1 MLRTLYAR
9 LALALVGLFVLVGCL
24 FSLVFAYSMEMFRQ
38 EVSQKLNRG
47 VAQYVV
53 DHNDLRLDGA
63 GAQASVNSLFESL
76 MVVNP
81 GVEVYLLAPDGELL
95 AWSAAPG
102 AVRREQVDT
111 APIRSFIEGDRLPV
125 FGDDPRQPDGE
136 KIFSAAPVIRDGRLA
151 GYLYV
156 IAGGERH
163 DSIAA
168 MLRGSYVLELGA
180 WGLAAATVF
189 AALAGLLVFALLTR
203 RLRRLSAAVQRFEHD
218 GRVDAA
224 LLPSPPRD
232 SGDEIDRLGAAF
244 RDMAER
250 VATRMGDLE
259 QADRLRRELVANVS
273 HDLRTPLASLQGYL
287 DTVLMK
293 QEQLDEDERQ
303 RYLEIAAR
311 HAGRLGGLITE
322 LFELASLDAND
333 RPPQCEPFSLED
345 LAQDVVQEFELTARA
360 AGVTLEVPPA
370 PGLPLVHGNIGMIER
385 VLENLLRN
393 AIRHTP
399 PGGHVRLRL
408 QRRADAVE
416 VALADDGCGIDA
428 VDLPFI
434 FDRFY
439 QPASRRRESEEDG
452 VGLGLAIARRI
463 LELHGSRIE
472 AESEPARGTTF
483 TFALR
488 LHGLRGAQG
497 ATGAT

>member
-1 MLRTLYAR
+1 MLHTLYAR
-9 LALALVGLFVLVGCL
+9 LALALVGLFLLVGCL
-24 FSLVFAYSMEMFRQ
+24 FSLVLAYSMEMFQQ

-53 DHNDLRLDGA
+53 DHYDLRLDGEA
-63 GAQASVNSLFESL
+63 AQASVNSLFESL

-81 GVEVYLLAPDGELL
+81 DVEVYLLDPAGNLL

-102 AVRREQVDT
+102 VVRREHVDV
-111 APIRSFIEGDRLPV
+111 APIRRFIDSDRLPV

-136 KIFSAAPVIRDGRLA
+136 KIFSAAPVMRDGRLA

-168 MLRGSYVLELGA
+168 MIRGSYVLELSA
-180 WGLAAATVF
+180 WGLGAGIVF
-189 AALAGLLVFALLTR
+189 AALAGLLVFGLLTR
-203 RLRRLSAAVQRFEHD
+203 RLRRLSAAVERFERD
-218 GRVDAA
+218 GRVEPG
-224 LLPSPPRD
+224 LLPAPPRD

-250 VATRMGDLE
+250 VAARMGDLE

-293 QEQLDEDERQ
+293 QGQLDEAERQ

-311 HAGRLGGLITE
+311 HAGRLGGLISE
-322 LFELASLDAND
+322 LFELAYLDAND
-333 RPPQCEPFSLED
+333 RPPECEPFSLS
-345 LAQDVVQEFELTARA
+345 
-360 AGVTLEVPPA
+360 
-370 PGLPLVHGNIGMIER
+370 
-385 VLENLLRN
+385 
-393 AIRHTP
+393 
-399 PGGHVRLRL
+399 
-408 QRRADAVE
+408 
-416 VALADDGCGIDA
+416 
-428 VDLPFI
+428 DLPFI
-434 FDRFY
+434 FERFY
-439 QPASRRRESEEDG
+439 QPASRRREGEEDG

-472 AESEPARGTTF
+472 AESEPRRGTTF
-483 TFALR
+483 TFDLPM
-488 LHGLRGAQG
+488 HGLDGARG
-497 ATGAT
+497 ATGAA